1 MANYIFPHGEKSLKQ
16 KKSKQE
22 STSGGSIVFPG
33 ANDPTR
39 GRVFSLGRRLLEA
52 DEKGRIGR
60 GGGGGGG
67 GEIVFW
73 LEPKNKVGFR
83 KSLGVRLGVA
93 LYRVEQQQRQQEDE
107 FR

>member
-1 MANYIFPHGEKSLKQ
+1 MCFDPN
-16 KKSKQE
+16 QE

-60 GGGGGGG
+60 GGA